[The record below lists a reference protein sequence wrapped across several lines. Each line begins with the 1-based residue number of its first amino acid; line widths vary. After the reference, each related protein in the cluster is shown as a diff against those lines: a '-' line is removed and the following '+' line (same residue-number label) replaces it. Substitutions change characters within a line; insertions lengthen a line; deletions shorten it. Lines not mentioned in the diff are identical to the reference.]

1 MYPYG
6 QMLPACL
13 YITTDQQSRLGTRM
27 ASKEDYFVTAEH
39 IVLVDNTPEEMS
51 LARRFLMKHNASDLC
66 EILGL

>member
-1 MYPYG
+1 
-6 QMLPACL
+6 
-13 YITTDQQSRLGTRM
+13 M